1 MNAVTYV
8 LKSQGGQAV
17 LAADTLQRAREMQA
31 ERASK
36 NVHLRLVE
44 VRTTEREI
52 A

>member
-1 MNAVTYV
+1 MTRTTYV
-8 LKSQGGQAV
+8 LKSQSGQPV
-17 LAADTLQRAREMQA
+17 LAADTLHRAREMQA

-44 VRTTEREI
+44 VRTIEREI